1 MMDKKKTTGE
11 KILDFLE
18 RNSPEKLSFK
28 VMASLDKLSEEA
40 KKEPLTKEQE
50 EKNETLFSFVFAM
63 MFFGFIY
70 FLYWLIF

>member
-1 MMDKKKTTGE
+1 MNKNKSTGE
-11 KILDFLE
+11 KILDALVKY
-18 RNSPEKLSFK
+18 SPEKLDEK
-28 VMASLDKLSEEA
+28 IINTLDKVSEEA

-50 EKNETLFSFVFAM
+50 EKYETLFSFVFAM

>member
-1 MMDKKKTTGE
+1 MDKTKTTGE

-18 RNSPEKLSFK
+18 NHSPEKLSAKF
-28 VMASLDKLSEEA
+28 VNSLDKLSEEA

-50 EKNETLFSFVFAM
+50 EKYETLFSFVFAM

>member
-1 MMDKKKTTGE
+1 MNKNKSTGE
-11 KILDFLE
+11 KILDTLGKY
-18 RNSPEKLSFK
+18 SPEKLDEKIFNT
-28 VMASLDKLSEEA
+28 LDKVSEEA

-50 EKNETLFSFVFAM
+50 EKYETLFSFVFAM